1 MMKRIQDITVGIIS
15 LVLFFIMITV
25 LNRVIFSATECPDWI
40 PFPPDYHSVCLIQTD
55 PGFFQQLGNIIVGVA
70 WPF

>member
-15 LVLFFIMITV
+15 LVLLFIMITV

-40 PFPPDYHSVCLIQTD
+40 PFPPDYHSVHVEQIAKSEDLAREED
-55 PGFFQQLGNIIVGVA
+55 EYLKEL
-70 WPF
+70 